1 MNKQADLLLIEEF
14 SDQELE
20 AISGGNSLIEVNN
33 NRVNIPVNVD
43 VDIRNIN
50 VAVQALTS
58 GSFIQQR

>member
-1 MNKQADLLLIEEF
+1 MNKQADLLLVEEF

-20 AISGGNSLIEVNN
+20 AISGGNSLIEVSN

-58 GSFIQQR
+58 DSFIVQS

>member
-1 MNKQADLLLIEEF
+1 MNKQADLLLVEEF

-20 AISGGNSLIEVNN
+20 AISGGSLIEVNN

-58 GSFIQQR
+58 GSFIAQ

>member
-1 MNKQADLLLIEEF
+1 MNKQADLLLVEEF

-20 AISGGNSLIEVNN
+20 AISGGNSLIEVSN